1 MAEKLYVSRQ
11 TISNWENNKSLPD
24 IHNLLMMCSL
34 FNVSLDDLVKGDVYQ
49 MDREVVRKEMNKWT
63 WCMLVTFVIAAV
75 LIGPMIHYFSW
86 LGLFI
91 ILILYMIGLLQVY
104 E

>member
-1 MAEKLYVSRQ
+1 
-11 TISNWENNKSLPD
+11 
-24 IHNLLMMCSL
+24 
-34 FNVSLDDLVKGDVYQ
+34 
-49 MDREVVRKEMNKWT
+49 MNKWT

-91 ILILYMIGLLQVY
+91 ILILYMVGLLQVY